1 MSADDP
7 RALMTFDLGP
17 NRWPPDPAEG
27 FALVTFSA
35 EFELDP
41 QKPHGKDDADIKGV
55 GRKAREFTAELH
67 WTSRIDSDARAYL
80 LQVSPVGINQGKA
93 WELVHPDQDLYNVD
107 SVQLKTMGEI
117 KRTPGERTCVV
128 KGLSWAKKKPVQSGV
143 GATTA
148 AKPLEWVDS
157 PPAASRITAI
167 TSDGNTIDLGPG
179 PATATT
185 SDGNTIGFNGAQAPK
200 PAVP

>member
-1 MSADDP
+1 MSADN
-7 RALMTFDLGP
+7 AISLMTFDLGQ
-17 NRWPPDPAEG
+17 NRWPPNPKEG
-27 FALVTFSA
+27 YAIVTFSA

-67 WTSRIDSDARAYL
+67 WTKYMDSEARAYL
-80 LQVSPVGINQGKA
+80 TLVSPVGVNQGKA
-93 WELVHPDQDLYNVD
+93 WELSHPDQDLYNVD

-117 KRTPGERTCVV
+117 KRTPGERTCIL
-128 KGLSWAKKKPVQSGV
+128 KGLSWAKKKPVQTGV
-143 GATTA
+143 GSTTA
-148 AKPLEWVDS
+148 AKPEEWVDS
-157 PPAASRITAI
+157 PIQGTHLTAT

-185 SDGNTIGFNGAQAPK
+185 PNGNTFGFNGAQAPK